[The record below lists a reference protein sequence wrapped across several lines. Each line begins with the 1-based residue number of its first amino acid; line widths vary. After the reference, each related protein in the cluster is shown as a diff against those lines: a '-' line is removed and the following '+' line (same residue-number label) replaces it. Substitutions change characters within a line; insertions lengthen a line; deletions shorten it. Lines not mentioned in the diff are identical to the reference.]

1 MAGKFMLVVA
11 APHHMGL
18 SVGCLGVLTTWLS
31 ASPEVSDPR
40 QRTSSRNYPFYDQSR
55 KSHTILLFINSKA
68 PSPAHIHGEG
78 NFSPFEIRDVR
89 EPVDIYLNN
98 HSTD

>member
-18 SVGCLGVLTTWLS
+18 SVGCLGVLTTWLL

-40 QRTSSRNYPFYDQSR
+40 QRTSSRNYPFYDQFQ
-55 KSHTILLFINSKA
+55 KSHTIILFINGKA
-68 PSPAHIHGEG
+68 LSPAHIHGKG
-78 NFSPFEIRDVR
+78 NISPFEIRDVK
-89 EPVDIYLNN
+89 ELVDIYLNN
-98 HSTD
+98 QSTD

>member
-1 MAGKFMLVVA
+1 MAGKFLLGVA

-18 SVGCLGVLTTWLS
+18 SMGCLGVLTTWLS
-31 ASPEVSDPR
+31 ASPEVSGAG
-40 QRTSSRNYPFYDQSR
+40 QRTSSRNNPCYDQSQ
-55 KSHTILLFINSKA
+55 KSHTIILFINSRA
-68 PSPAHIHGEG
+68 PSPAHTHGEG

-89 EPVDIYLNN
+89 ELVDIYLNN